1 MNTVCLIGRLVA
13 DPEMKYTP
21 SGVAVATTRIAVNRS
36 QKGDDG
42 KMIADFF
49 DLTLW
54 NKAAE
59 FASQYL
65 GKGRLVAVHGSL
77 QQNNWTDQSGVKRN
91 TVKITANE
99 IQGLD
104 RPKGQQ
110 QPVDSDPGDWV

>member
-1 MNTVCLIGRLVA
+1 MNVVCLIGRLVT

-21 SGVAVATTRIAVNRS
+21 SGVAVATTRIAVNRN
-36 QKGDDG
+36 QKGEDG
-42 KMIADFF
+42 KPIADFF

-65 GKGRLVAVHGSL
+65 GKGRLVAIHGSL
-77 QQNNWTDQSGVKRN
+77 QQNTWTDQSGAKRSAVKV
-91 TVKITANE
+91 TVNE

-104 RPKGQQ
+104 KPKE
-110 QPVDSDPGDWV
+110 QPADSDPGDWV